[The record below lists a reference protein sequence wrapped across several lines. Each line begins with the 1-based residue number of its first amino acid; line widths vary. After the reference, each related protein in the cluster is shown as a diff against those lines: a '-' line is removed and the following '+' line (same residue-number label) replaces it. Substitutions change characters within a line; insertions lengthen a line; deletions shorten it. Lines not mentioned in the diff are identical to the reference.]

1 MSRLT
6 DVSLKHRATVLFL
19 MVIVVIA
26 GMSAYST
33 LPRESAPDIQIPM
46 IIVYTLYLGAAPADV
61 ESIITEPVERELQG
75 LENMKELTSVS
86 QESASVVTIEF
97 ESGTDIDVARQ
108 KVRDRVDQ
116 AKVDFPDDAEEPI
129 LQEINFSEFPIVQA
143 HLAGDVGPAVLKEL
157 AEDLQDELETV
168 SGVLRVNLVGGLER
182 EVRVDVDLDRLNSY
196 RLSLQ
201 ALVQAIGRE
210 NVSIPGGDLD
220 VGDQSFSVRVP
231 GEVEDPLAVGDF
243 VISAQDGRPVYIRD
257 VATVSFGFK
266 DRTSYAR
273 IDGQESV
280 ALTVQKRTGANIIEV
295 VDAVKEKIAEQ
306 EASWP
311 ASVTATILGDQSK
324 DIRNMVADLENNI
337 LSGLLLVIAVLLMAM
352 GFRPALFV
360 GLAIPFSMLI
370 TFLVLQATGVTLNM
384 VVLFALVLA
393 VGMIVDNGVVVVEN
407 IYRHMQEGSLP
418 DAAASIATRE
428 VGAAILFS
436 TLTTLAAFSPLYFWP
451 GIVGDFMVYM
461 PMTVSIALGA
471 SLLIAFTLNPVLCAR
486 FLRTAPRTATTSGGD
501 AAERSREDAREQ
513 RGRRPDAQRQAGW
526 RGRWGVA
533 TLDRYRGILEWALKH
548 RLATIGIAIGA
559 FVLIFVLFGIFGA
572 GVEFFPETEPIQIFV
587 DVEMPAGTRL
597 EATDSLSREIE
608 AQLEGLPDV
617 TVLASSIGAGSQ
629 SDDFGGGSGGGD
641 AHTARLSIDLLDR
654 EDRSQNSFLTLEQ
667 VRDRVAGTVGAVID
681 VDRPQ
686 DGPPVGMPVQIEI
699 RGEDFATLG
708 TISRRVRETI
718 QDIDGLV
725 SLNDDFDLARPEAR
739 LHVDRTQAARFGLST
754 SDIAT
759 AVRTSVSGME
769 ASEFRRS
776 GRDEV
781 DITVRLREADRRSL
795 ADLERLRLPTP
806 GGELVPLTAVARLER
821 TAALTAINHKDRDRV
836 VTITGD
842 VTNPTLARPVRA
854 EAERRLAETSDLL
867 PDGYRMTFTGG
878 SEDEEEAQAFLS
890 KAFLYALLLVLA
902 LLVAKFDS
910 MPLPLI
916 VMSSVVMSMVGVL
929 FGLLVTH
936 MPFGII
942 MTGLG
947 VISLAGVVVNN
958 AIVLLDYGEQLRER
972 GLPRHEVVILTGLRR
987 FRPVML
993 TAVTTVLGLIPLA
1006 TGFGF
1011 DFRNFV
1017 FITGGESSQWW
1028 KGLAIAVIFGLLLA
1042 TFLTLVV
1049 VPVLYDLVLAWGE
1062 RRARKRGGGDSDVN
1076 GELEDSLAA
1085 LERDEGVLVG

>member
-61 ESIITEPVERELQG
+61 ETIITEPVERELQG

-201 ALVQAIGRE
+201 ALVQTIGRE

-220 VGDQSFSVRVP
+220 VGDQSFTVRVP

-257 VATVSFGFK
+257 VATVSYGFK

-311 ASVTATILGDQSK
+311 SSVTATILGDQSK

-360 GLAIPFSMLI
+360 GLAIPFSMLL
-370 TFLVLQATGVTLNM
+370 TFLVLQTTGVTLNM

-428 VGAAILFS
+428 VGAAIFFS

-486 FLRTAPRTATTSGGD
+486 FLRAAPPTAATGGS
-501 AAERSREDAREQ
+501 EV
-513 RGRRPDAQRQAGW
+513 AGW
-526 RGRWGVA
+526 RGRWGVP
-533 TLDRYRGILEWALKH
+533 LLNRYRGVLEWALKH
-548 RLATIGIAIGA
+548 RLGTIGIAIGA
-559 FVLIFVLFGIFGA
+559 FVLVFVLFGFFGA

-617 TVLASSIGAGSQ
+617 TVLASSVGAGSQ
-629 SDDFGGGSGGGD
+629 SDDFGGGGGGGD

-708 TISRRVRETI
+708 TIARRVRETI

-759 AVRTSVSGME
+759 AVRTSVSGTE
-769 ASEFRRS
+769 ASEFRRP
-776 GRDEV
+776 GKDEV

-854 EAERRLAETSDLL
+854 EAERRLAETPDLL

-902 LLVAKFDS
+902 LLVAKFNS
-910 MPLPLI
+910 LSLPFI
-916 VMSSVVMSMVGVL
+916 VMTSVVMSMVGVL

-1017 FITGGESSQWW
+1017 FVTGGESSQWW

-1062 RRARKRGGGDSDVN
+1062 RRERKRGGGDSDVN
-1076 GELEDSLAA
+1076 GELKDSLAA